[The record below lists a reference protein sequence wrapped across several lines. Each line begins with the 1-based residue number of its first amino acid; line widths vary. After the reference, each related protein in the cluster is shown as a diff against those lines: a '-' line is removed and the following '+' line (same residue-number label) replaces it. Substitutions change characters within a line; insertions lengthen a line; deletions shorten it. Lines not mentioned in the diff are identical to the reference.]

1 MKPKKDGGMRITDFY
16 AEVAEVA
23 RVDARVVRKVLG
35 LSMELAVKQ
44 VRTHGKFNIA
54 DFFALKLKEKLATK
68 ARNGVNPFTK
78 KLCVFKAKP
87 ASRSLTVRPRG
98 ALKFLLTDGCVKGFR
113 AGYLIKW

>member
-54 DFFALKLKEKLATK
+54 DFFALKLKEKPATE
-68 ARNGVNPFTK
+68 ARLGVNPFTK
-78 KLCVFKAKP
+78 ELCFAEAKP
-87 ASRSLTVRPRG
+87 ASRTLTVRPRS
-98 ALKFLLTDGCVKGFR
+98 ALK
-113 AGYLIKW
+113 YLITDDFVRKALKGYTIKW